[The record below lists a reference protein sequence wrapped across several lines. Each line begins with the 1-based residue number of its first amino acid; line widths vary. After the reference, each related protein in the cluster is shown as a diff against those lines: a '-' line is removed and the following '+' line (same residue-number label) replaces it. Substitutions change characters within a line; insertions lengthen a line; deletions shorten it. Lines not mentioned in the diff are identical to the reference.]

1 MHKTPVI
8 RLIKGLGM
16 PGDIDQVDLVTSSLC
31 FRAYQFG
38 AAIGLPGLGCRTAGR
53 RGSKSPRLDA
63 EGRCEAW

>member
-1 MHKTPVI
+1 
-8 RLIKGLGM
+8 M